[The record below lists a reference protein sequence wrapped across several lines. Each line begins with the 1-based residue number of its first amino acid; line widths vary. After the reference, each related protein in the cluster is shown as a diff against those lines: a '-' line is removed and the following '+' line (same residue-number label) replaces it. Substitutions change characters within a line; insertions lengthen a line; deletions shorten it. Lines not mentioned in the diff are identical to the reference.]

1 MLLKH
6 IIYNDKILP
15 NPKEGV
21 GRNSPPL
28 LLNDT
33 LTINVFKLLDLGT
46 VIAPVICS

>member
-1 MLLKH
+1 MRINLS
-6 IIYNDKILP
+6 LP

-33 LTINVFKLLDLGT
+33 LTINVFKLLGT
-46 VIAPVICS
+46 IATPVIIS